1 MSSEE
6 KCRDFISKIEEISK
20 EIKDGD
26 KFVNPSYIRDFESK
40 IFRIKEHAKDILN
53 PDRELKIGIVGQV
66 KAGKS
71 SFLNALVFKGEDIL
85 PKAAIPMTATL
96 TKISYSENPSA
107 KVVFYTK
114 RDWTVIEENSEK
126 FDEEFQK
133 AIEEFKK
140 KCGKS
145 QLSEDEIKNI
155 KKNIKT
161 KLPSLYNSCKELTEM
176 SEKIKNI
183 DDKFGQ
189 EEDIPINNLKTDL
202 EQYVGAK
209 GLYTPLVKYIEMKV
223 SNDLLKGLQI
233 VDTPGLGDPITSRS
247 EKTKEFLMAC
257 DVVFILSSTPKFL
270 SQQDISLILNTLP
283 NESIKSAVLVGSKFD
298 SSLIAKYSRQKG
310 IHLKSAVRA
319 VRKQLNE
326 EAKKNISERLN
337 DEKSDYSASVLKNIE
352 EDIKLQIQ
360 EDNCL
365 YYTSAP
371 LYNAACKLDKNM
383 PFNDDEECVFNNL
396 SLHFD
401 GVDKNSKF
409 LYALSDIVRLRDKE
423 FKKIRD
429 KKESIL
435 LKRSREFIDDQAK
448 FLLNQIVEIK
458 KECEQNIRIIE
469 TEDTIALQKKLD
481 ISKKSLQSMQ
491 REIENAF
498 KICALDARKY
508 IIDISN
514 TIKSRTKDH
523 TDVDFSTNE
532 EKIRHYKDKGFIFK
546 KRVYD
551 YTETIIHKYVNV
563 NDVIRNLHNYISLSE
578 ECIAHDLDRAINIIE
593 IQNKIKNIVLQ
604 TFQKADA
611 DYNENDILG
620 PVELI
625 LKKLTISK
633 FSLVD
638 KEKYDDMIIDE
649 FPSCLAT
656 DEEIPKL
663 QVKQESI
670 LDRIAEDISD
680 ILERKADEIDS
691 ILVSKA
697 KSFTDEVKKQIELK
711 IGMLQ
716 EKVKDKEES
725 LKQYN
730 NFLDIVIKQK
740 ENLEQFVNFK

>member
-1 MSSEE
+1 MSSEQ
-6 KCRDFISKIEEISK
+6 KCRDFISKIEEIAK
-20 EIKDGD
+20 EIECGD

-85 PKAAIPMTATL
+85 PKAATPMTAAL

-133 AIEEFKK
+133 AIEELKK
-140 KCGKS
+140 KSGKS
-145 QLSEDEIKNI
+145 QLSDKEVENI
-155 KKNIKT
+155 KDKIS
-161 KLPSLYNSCKELTEM
+161 PLYSSCKELTEM
-176 SEKIKNI
+176 SKKIKNI
-183 DDKFGQ
+183 DDKFGR
-189 EEDIPINNLKTDL
+189 EEEIPINNLKTDL

-209 GLYTPLVKYIEMKV
+209 GIYTPLVKYIEMKV

-257 DVVFILSSTPKFL
+257 DVVFILSPTPQFL
-270 SQQDISLILNTLP
+270 SQQDISLMINTLP
-283 NESIKSAVLVGSKFD
+283 NEGIKSAVLVGSKFD
-298 SSLIAKYSRQKG
+298 SVLLDDSTRKKIP
-310 IHLKSAVRA
+310 LKSVIKTT
-319 VRKQLNE
+319 VEKLNE
-326 EAKKNISERLN
+326 SAKRIISASSKA
-337 DEKSDYSASVLKNIE
+337 EKSFSFASVLKNIE
-352 EDIKLQIQ
+352 EEIKLQIQ
-360 EDNCL
+360 EDKSL
-365 YYTSAP
+365 YYTSAL
-371 LYNAACKLDKNM
+371 LYNAACKLDKNIS
-383 PFNDDEECVFNNL
+383 FDESEGHVFNQL
-396 SLHFD
+396 SSRFD

-409 LYALSDIVRLRDKE
+409 LYSLSGIVRLKDKE

-435 LKRSREFIDDQAK
+435 LEHSREFIDDQVK
-448 FLLNQIVEIK
+448 SLLNQIVEIK

-481 ISKKSLQSMQ
+481 ISKNSLQSMQ
-491 REIENAF
+491 RDIENAF
-498 KICALDARKY
+498 EVCAVDARRY
-508 IIDISN
+508 IRDIAN
-514 TIKSRTKDH
+514 TIKSRAKDH

-532 EKIRHYKDKGFIFK
+532 EKKGIYEK
-546 KRVYD
+546 KRHWIFWEKNVRVG
-551 YTETIIHKYVNV
+551 TETIIHKVVNV
-563 NDVIRNLHNYISLSE
+563 KDVITNLHNYIRASE
-578 ECIAHDLDRAINIIE
+578 EFIAHDLDVAINIVE

-633 FSLVD
+633 FSLLD
-638 KEKYDDMIIDE
+638 TKGYDDMIIDE
-649 FPSCLAT
+649 FPSCSAT
-656 DEEIPKL
+656 DEEISKL
-663 QVKQESI
+663 LLKQERI

-680 ILERKADEIDS
+680 ILERKADEIDA

-716 EKVKDKEES
+716 EKVKDKEKS

-730 NFLDIVIKQK
+730 NFLEIVVKQK